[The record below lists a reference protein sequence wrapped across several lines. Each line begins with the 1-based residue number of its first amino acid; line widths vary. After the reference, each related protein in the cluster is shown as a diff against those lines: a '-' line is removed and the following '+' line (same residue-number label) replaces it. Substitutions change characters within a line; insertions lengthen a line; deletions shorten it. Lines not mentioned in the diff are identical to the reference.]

1 MEQSQFRKVHGG
13 SIWRKQQRLI
23 VATVAQSKDS
33 IRELIARFA
42 DAVTRK
48 DLASFGILWAEDGEW
63 IIGEP
68 MSLSVVGVDRIEATF
83 SRIVCKWEFFAQFAS
98 SILIEISGNHAK
110 ARSTCE
116 EFGINSRSGET
127 YHNVAVYFDEFI
139 LTPEGWR
146 FRKREYRYL
155 WLDDRPLSGKT
166 FPVPKLG
173 P

>member
-1 MEQSQFRKVHGG
+1 M
-13 SIWRKQQRLI
+13 
-23 VATVAQSKDS
+23 ATPAQSKDS

-48 DLASFGILWAEDGEW
+48 DPDAFRTLWAEDGEW

-68 MSLSVVGVDRIEATF
+68 MSLSVAGVDSIQATF

-127 YHNVAVYFDEFI
+127 YHNIALYLDDLI
-139 LTPEGWR
+139 LTSEGWR
-146 FRKREYRYL
+146 FQKREYRYL
-155 WLDDRPLSGKT
+155 WLDDRPLSGQT
-166 FPVPKLG
+166 FAVPELS
-173 P
+173 PIRFP

>member
-1 MEQSQFRKVHGG
+1 
-13 SIWRKQQRLI
+13 
-23 VATVAQSKDS
+23 VATLAQSKDS

-48 DLASFGILWAEDGEW
+48 DPDAFGTLWAEDGEW

-68 MSLSVVGVDRIEATF
+68 MSLSAAGVDKIQATF
-83 SRIVCKWEFFAQFAS
+83 SRIVCKWEFFAQFAGS
-98 SILIEISGNHAK
+98 TLIEIRGKHAK

-116 EFGINSRSGET
+116 EFGINSRSSET
-127 YHNVAVYFDEFI
+127 YHNVALYLDDLI

-146 FRKREYRYL
+146 FQRREYRYL

-166 FPVPKLG
+166 FAIPELSPIRF

>member
-1 MEQSQFRKVHGG
+1 M
-13 SIWRKQQRLI
+13 
-23 VATVAQSKDS
+23 ATTAQSKDS

-48 DLASFGILWAEDGEW
+48 DPDTFGTLWAKNGEW

-68 MSLSVVGVDRIEATF
+68 MSLSVTGVDKIQATF
-83 SRIVCKWEFFAQFAS
+83 SQIVCKWEFFAQFANS
-98 SILIEISGNHAK
+98 TLIEVRSKRAK

-127 YHNVAVYFDEFI
+127 YHNVALYFDDLI
-139 LTPEGWR
+139 LTPKGWR
-146 FRKREYRYL
+146 FQRREYRYL

-166 FPVPKLG
+166 FAAPGLRSSRF
-173 P
+173 

>member
-1 MEQSQFRKVHGG
+1 M
-13 SIWRKQQRLI
+13 
-23 VATVAQSKDS
+23 ATLAQNKDS

-48 DLASFGILWAEDGEW
+48 DPEAFGTLWSEKGEW

-68 MSLSVVGVDRIEATF
+68 MSLSVAGLDSIQATF
-83 SRIVCKWEFFAQFAS
+83 SRIVCKWEFFAQFANS
-98 SILIEISGNHAK
+98 VLIEVKGKHAK

-116 EFGINSRSGET
+116 EYGINSRSKET
-127 YHNVAVYFDEFI
+127 YHNVALYFDEFI

-166 FPVPKLG
+166 FAVPKLG